1 MGHLP
6 SPPSPGRVTSPDC
19 PSGSGTYEEDL
30 VRRTTVLAASA
41 ALSLLLAAG
50 CSSNTPTDTT
60 AGPAATSA
68 PTTVA
73 TVPKDKV
80 IEEGDKICKA
90 SDDKAG
96 SPKSDSPDDIETFL
110 KDGVKNAREDV
121 KKIKAIGTPDKDADK
136 LTKALD
142 TYVAFLDQ
150 LDKKA
155 GDIAKDPSVMKEDT
169 DLTDAQEAAQKA
181 AKDFGFKVCGTS
193 SDDSSD
199 TTTTTKKKSTTTT
212 SSGSSGADTTV
223 AAKFLEGLDPT
234 GTYTDDQVACVAK
247 DIFGDSELRSIATS
261 GSGASVAE
269 REKLYSA
276 LVDCVGPTVL
286 IDLFMK
292 GFTSKSTYTA
302 EQEKCVRKVLE
313 GLSQTEGVALVA
325 GDPDAGK
332 AFATQITKECD
343 LA

>member
-1 MGHLP
+1 
-6 SPPSPGRVTSPDC
+6 
-19 PSGSGTYEEDL
+19 
-30 VRRTTVLAASA
+30 
-41 ALSLLLAAG
+41 
-50 CSSNTPTDTT
+50 
-60 AGPAATSA
+60 
-68 PTTVA
+68 
-73 TVPKDKV
+73 V

-96 SPKSDSPDDIETFL
+96 SPKSEDPDDVETFL

-142 TYVAFLDQ
+142 AYSAFLDQ
-150 LDKKA
+150 LDEKA
-155 GDIAKDPSVMKEDT
+155 GDIAKDPDVMKEDKE
-169 DLTDAQEAAQKA
+169 LTEAKDDAQKA

-199 TTTTTKKKSTTTT
+199 STTTTKKKTTTTT
-212 SSGSSGADTTV
+212 SGGSSDAGATA
-223 AAKFLEGLDPT
+223 AAKKFMEVVDPT
-234 GTYTDDQVACVAK
+234 GTYTDDQIECVAT
-247 DIFGDSELRSIATS
+247 DVFSDSELRDIATA
-261 GSGASVAE
+261 GSSASVAE

-276 LVDCVGPTVL
+276 LVDCVGPTFL

-302 EQEKCVRKVLE
+302 EQEACVRQVLE
-313 GLSQTEGVALVA
+313 GLSKADGVALVA

-332 AFATQITKECD
+332 EFALKITKDCN